1 MHASPKSKPETLRT
15 LYPVAPYVYVWK
27 SMRFLTV
34 VEFDN
39 YYNAYPLQKWISVAH
54 VLHTSNNKCCMRAKE
69 SCVQDKCSIRA
80 KFYTYLTHMP
90 HTCTQHTCT
99 LHASCIHDLAY
110 ERYAHV
116 LHTHTPHTC
125 TLHTSCIH
133 DLANERYAHML
144 HTHTLH
150 TCTLHASCIHDL

>member
-1 MHASPKSKPETLRT
+1 MDYSIDIYTCSQVLQ
-15 LYPVAPYVYVWK
+15 
-27 SMRFLTV
+27 S
-34 VEFDN
+34 
-39 YYNAYPLQKWISVAH
+39 YPLQKWISVAH
-54 VLHTSNNKCCMRAKE
+54 VLHTSNYKCCMRAKE
-69 SCVQDKCSIRA
+69 SCVQDKCSIRET
-80 KFYTYLTHMP
+80 FDTYLTHMP

-99 LHASCIHDLAY
+99 LHAFRIHDLAN
-110 ERYAHV
+110 ERYAHM

-125 TLHTSCIH
+125 TLHASCIH